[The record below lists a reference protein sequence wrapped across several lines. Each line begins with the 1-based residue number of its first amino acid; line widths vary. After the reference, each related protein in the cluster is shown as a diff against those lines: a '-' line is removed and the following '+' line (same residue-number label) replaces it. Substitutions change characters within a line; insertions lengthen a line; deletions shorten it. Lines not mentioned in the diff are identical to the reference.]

1 MQDRPSGIPAKQE
14 RDDKQEGLVDVLF
27 QRELQEDDGKEP
39 PYAEEQ
45 RQHQG
50 SGFAHRAQE
59 YHEVVEKSGAEADAA
74 GCADQKV
81 QVPHALIV
89 KKGWEIGFFL
99 FFGGFFRLLDMRKQK
114 AAHAQGNDAKGHRR
128 RWMEMYEAIDAGR
141 KDETSANDGN
151 DAAVRYRYE
160 AMEPG
165 EKHHGRPRPRNDE
178 DKDAEGAVFLL
189 GEQGERKE

>member
-1 MQDRPSGIPAKQE
+1 MARS
-14 RDDKQEGLVDVLF
+14 
-27 QRELQEDDGKEP
+27 P
-39 PYAEEQ
+39 PMPKSSVNI
-45 RQHQG
+45 RGVG
-50 SGFAHRAQE
+50 SPIGRQE

-99 FFGGFFRLLDMRKQK
+99 FFGGFFRLLDMREQK

-178 DKDAEGAVFLL
+178 DKDAESAVFLL

>member
-1 MQDRPSGIPAKQE
+1 M
-14 RDDKQEGLVDVLF
+14 
-27 QRELQEDDGKEP
+27 RE
-39 PYAEEQ
+39 
-45 RQHQG
+45 
-50 SGFAHRAQE
+50 
-59 YHEVVEKSGAEADAA
+59 
-74 GCADQKV
+74 
-81 QVPHALIV
+81 
-89 KKGWEIGFFL
+89 
-99 FFGGFFRLLDMRKQK
+99 QK